1 MISFSLADILI
12 IISFFIVLTVIGLIP
27 KNKSDTESFLLS
39 NRSVGL
45 FLFIMTNV
53 STWYGGIL
61 GVGEFTYRYGVVS
74 WVTQGLP
81 YYFFAFLFALF
92 FASKVRN
99 ANLFTISEKLENVY
113 GKKVGIV
120 SSIIVFIL
128 VSPAPYLLMVGNLFS
143 LIFGIN
149 LIYGLLIG
157 LVLSSIY
164 LFKSGYRSDLYTDVF
179 QFFVMFIGFGIA
191 LFFTKEN
198 YGEIEFLKNHLPSSH
213 LSFNGNVSI
222 TYLIVWFLIALWTFA
237 DPGFHQ
243 RCYAAKNG
251 SVAKWGIIISIFLW
265 AIFDFLTTTTGLYS
279 RALIPNLSNPVLSF
293 PMFAE
298 KSLSSGIKGL
308 FIAALFATIF
318 STLNSFLFLSAT
330 TIGKDFLSKINLN
343 KNKSTTFYTRVGLIV
358 SSLFSIMLAYYVQS
372 VIELWYLI
380 GSIFVPGIIFLIIS
394 AYYPKLKVKKEFA
407 LIEILAAVL
416 SAGLW
421 ALIRN
426 IYNVGNLS
434 EIEPMLIGIFVAA
447 VIHSIGRE
455 KKLSV

>member
-1 MISFSLADILI
+1 
-12 IISFFIVLTVIGLIP
+12 
-27 KNKSDTESFLLS
+27 
-39 NRSVGL
+39 
-45 FLFIMTNV
+45 
-53 STWYGGIL
+53 
-61 GVGEFTYRYGVVS
+61 
-74 WVTQGLP
+74 
-81 YYFFAFLFALF
+81 
-92 FASKVRN
+92 
-99 ANLFTISEKLENVY
+99 
-113 GKKVGIV
+113 
-120 SSIIVFIL
+120 
-128 VSPAPYLLMVGNLFS
+128 
-143 LIFGIN
+143 
-149 LIYGLLIG
+149 
-157 LVLSSIY
+157 
-164 LFKSGYRSDLYTDVF
+164 
-179 QFFVMFIGFGIA
+179 MFIGFGIA

-198 YGEIEFLKNHLPSSH
+198 YGGIEFLKNHLPSSH